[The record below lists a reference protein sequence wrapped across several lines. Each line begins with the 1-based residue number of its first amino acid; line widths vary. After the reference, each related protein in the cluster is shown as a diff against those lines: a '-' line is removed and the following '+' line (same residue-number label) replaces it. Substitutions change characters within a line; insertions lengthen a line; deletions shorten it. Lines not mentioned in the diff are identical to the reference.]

1 MALLEKAMGR
11 LPESQRTVMKLR
23 FYEQLSYDEI
33 AARTG
38 MSALNARVLV
48 SRARSTISRE
58 MKPFL

>member
-1 MALLEKAMGR
+1 MACLHRPAEEKSRTAGKGR
-11 LPESQRTVMKLR
+11 GG